1 MKIDTN
7 AVWEFF
13 SPFAHIPGRYEW
25 CRIHSPTHGSFDTF
39 IVIRESTDR
48 PPVVYVNSP
57 EGQRFMAERYP
68 ESSCFMVKKEKLRI
82 RSADDGATVEGR
94 LEADEGPISRAQMR
108 LAADPS
114 AVPEALPYGNA
125 DFAVWG
131 SRWACEGVDL
141 ERQGR
146 CTGRLLHADGTEEIF
161 TEEPCTVTAGSFAR
175 ITHRPASPESFT

>member
-68 ESSCFMVKKEKLRI
+68 ESSCFMVEKEKLTI

-94 LEADEGPISRAQMR
+94 LEADEGPISRAQ
-108 LAADPS
+108 
-114 AVPEALPYGNA
+114 NA
-125 DFAVWG
+125 PGRRSLGGTGGG
-131 SRWACEGVDL
+131 SV
-141 ERQGR
+141 RQRRFCRVGQPLGLR
-146 CTGRLLHADGTEEIF
+146 R
-161 TEEPCTVTAGSFAR
+161 R
-175 ITHRPASPESFT
+175 